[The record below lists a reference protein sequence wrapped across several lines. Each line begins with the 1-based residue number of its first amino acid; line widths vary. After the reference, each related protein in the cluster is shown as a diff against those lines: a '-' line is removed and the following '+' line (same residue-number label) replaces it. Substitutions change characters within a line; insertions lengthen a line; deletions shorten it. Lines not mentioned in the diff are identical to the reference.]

1 MRHLN
6 HHFNMFALVIALLFA
21 ACLLPALA
29 LAQTVTVDITA
40 GHQTNTFSPV
50 RALGAGV
57 DAQNNG
63 AVAHIYM
70 PSNVQQML
78 SAGWGPVSYRL
89 YTELGVQ
96 DW

>member
-6 HHFNMFALVIALLFA
+6 HHFNMLALVIALLFA

-29 LAQTVTVDITA
+29 SAQTVTVDITA

-63 AVAHIYM
+63 AVAHM
-70 PSNVQQML
+70 HVLPSIKML
-78 SAGWGPVSYRL
+78 
-89 YTELGVQ
+89 
-96 DW
+96 